1 MHARVFPLLLLYSI
15 LRVLDDSFSFWRQ
28 ITLTTTLSI
37 YQQKLQFLPQGVRAL
52 LYGWNPSSHIFA
64 TQIAHCNTAA
74 KPKGGRGRRRGSIRS
89 RNFPTKKYSNMYT
102 STQFIHL
109 TNTLLPSIR
118 VRLRTM
124 MRKKG
129 IILLLLLWLHYDGGC
144 RGMRATPSLAAQLA
158 ALPTHWRNWNR

>member
-52 LYGWNPSSHIFA
+52 LYGWNPSSHIP
-64 TQIAHCNTAA
+64 TLQCY
-74 KPKGGRGRRRGSIRS
+74 GGRGRRRGSIRS

-118 VRLRTM
+118 VRLSTM